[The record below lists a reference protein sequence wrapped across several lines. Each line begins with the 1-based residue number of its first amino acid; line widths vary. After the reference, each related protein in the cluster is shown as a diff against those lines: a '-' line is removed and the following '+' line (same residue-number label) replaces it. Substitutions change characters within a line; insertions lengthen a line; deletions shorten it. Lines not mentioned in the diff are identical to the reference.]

1 MQVRIFN
8 NERIT
13 IQTKAMVSL
22 YQNMKLHFT
31 LVFKLLTSNCISFQ
45 NVINTAKVH
54 KNRDE
59 MFKITN

>member
-1 MQVRIFN
+1 MQVRILTMK
-8 NERIT
+8 E
-13 IQTKAMVSL
+13 SL
-22 YQNMKLHFT
+22 SKQKLWYHFIKT
-31 LVFKLLTSNCISFQ
+31 WNYISHLYLNFWQVTVLFQ